1 MLREAFEWLKGQAK
15 PEFIEVDGKKY
26 ITGDTTL
33 VKPSLIGTV
42 GVKTLTGI
50 RDFILEGVDEG
61 RWSVGSFICVN
72 SHDLVFL
79 ETNAFGVL
87 EQRHRP
93 VQAELPNWP
102 RFPFGRYMDL
112 ETFIIELQAKF
123 VPSQGVADILRLV
136 SNLRDETVTTSQ
148 DDGISQSVT
157 VKKGVAMVERVDVP
171 NPVVLAPYRTFL
183 EVEQPEASF
192 VFRIQRQDGKA
203 PMCGLW
209 DADGGNWQL
218 TAIASIRDWFKVEL
232 PGFRVVA

>member
-15 PEFIEVDGKKY
+15 PEVIEVDGKTY
-26 ITGDTTL
+26 IVGATTL
-33 VKPSLIGTV
+33 VKPSLVGTV

-50 RDFILEGVDEG
+50 RDFIIESVDKG
-61 RWSVGSFICVN
+61 RWAEGAFICVH
-72 SHDLVFL
+72 SHDAVFL
-79 ETNAFGVL
+79 ETDAFGAL

-93 VQAELPNWP
+93 IQAELPDWP

-112 ETFIIELQAKF
+112 ETFIIEMQAKF
-123 VPSQGVADILRLV
+123 VPSKTVADILRLV
-136 SNLRDETVTTSQ
+136 SNVRDEAVTTSQ
-148 DDGISQSVT
+148 DDGYSQTVT
-157 VKKGVAMVERVDVP
+157 VKKGAALVEKVDVP

-183 EVEQPEASF
+183 EVDQPESAF
-192 VFRIQRQDGKA
+192 VFRMQRQDGKA